1 MQEWPA
7 LRPLV
12 LVLKALLKDA
22 ALNDVSTGGL
32 SSFTLANMVL
42 AHLLEETEVRPCDVM
57 CSSGTGPLPSSQS
70 VSQSVS

>member
-1 MQEWPA
+1 MQVREWPA

-22 ALNDVSTGGL
+22 HLNDVSTGGL

-42 AHLLEETEVRPCDVM
+42 AHLLEETEVRPCAA
-57 CSSGTGPLPSSQS
+57 CASQ
-70 VSQSVS
+70 